1 MQEEEVRGLKVCH
14 ERASRHEEDRGALQ
28 DVRAARDGA
37 VGRGARGS
45 SSCGG
50 AVLGAVARRVRR
62 EGRRVGAVLSAGMV
76 GMRRELLFGDDDD
89 SNALDAMLLVPD

>member
-1 MQEEEVRGLKVCH
+1 
-14 ERASRHEEDRGALQ
+14 
-28 DVRAARDGA
+28 VRAARDGA

-45 SSCGG
+45 SSSSSG

>member
-1 MQEEEVRGLKVCH
+1 M
-14 ERASRHEEDRGALQ
+14 
-28 DVRAARDGA
+28 RAARGGA

-45 SSCGG
+45 SSSSG